1 MQAVAL
7 RETQLRKLVDDLDSF
22 VHSSAL
28 TTAAWLAQID
38 ALIFPQRQAPLC
50 ASVLHIPIASICH
63 ARSLC
68 LVLYWHPA
76 ALRHCCALTQC
87 SSGSVLQP
95 GIGQELSVT
104 WLL

>member
-38 ALIFPQRQAPLC
+38 SLIFPQR
-50 ASVLHIPIASICH
+50 
-63 ARSLC
+63 
-68 LVLYWHPA
+68 
-76 ALRHCCALTQC
+76 
-87 SSGSVLQP
+87 
-95 GIGQELSVT
+95 
-104 WLL
+104 